1 MASDSRIAK
10 PPAAPQDSSDR
21 FCFEDAA
28 FWEGVERETDNPDTR
43 ELAEFLAPP
52 RLPPRSRWAA
62 ETGLLDLLERLD
74 LLKARSRS

>member
-1 MASDSRIAK
+1 M
-10 PPAAPQDSSDR
+10 
-21 FCFEDAA
+21 
-28 FWEGVERETDNPDTR
+28 ERETDNPDTR

-52 RLPPRSRWAA
+52 RLRPRSRSAA